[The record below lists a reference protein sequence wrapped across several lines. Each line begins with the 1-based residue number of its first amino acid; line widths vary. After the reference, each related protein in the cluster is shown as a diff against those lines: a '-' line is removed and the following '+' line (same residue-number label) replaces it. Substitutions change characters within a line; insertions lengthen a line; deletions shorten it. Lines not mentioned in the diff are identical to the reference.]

1 MAQKKAGADI
11 KQKLGVKFQLSPP
24 KVLESAQASRPV
36 SQAVQHQSAE
46 ACRDL
51 AVKVFNQSDKD
62 FKLYIKNDGNL
73 DRLDTVHG
81 FLRILKNLK
90 NVLRRLNEGSYDD
103 KMKNYYLTYNGT
115 IQIVDICQQFLRK
128 NLYPILTRKYYS
140 LCIASME
147 CHLVLLGVK
156 YLDWR
161 VKLYVELAHA
171 YEELGQL
178 QFANKTIELAIGKV
192 MEVKALEESDPP
204 LQDYA
209 QQIFFQ
215 NLRILKILEIKYKLQ
230 GGQSVSYTHL
240 TLPTKRIVQI
250 LVVAVLL
257 KKKTNK
263 NTKRIIRR

>member
-1 MAQKKAGADI
+1 MCI
-11 KQKLGVKFQLSPP
+11 
-24 KVLESAQASRPV
+24 
-36 SQAVQHQSAE
+36 
-46 ACRDL
+46 RD
-51 AVKVFNQSDKD
+51 
-62 FKLYIKNDGNL
+62 
-73 DRLDTVHG
+73 R
-81 FLRILKNLK
+81 
-90 NVLRRLNEGSYDD
+90 SYDD

-178 QFANKTIELAIGKV
+178 QFANKTIE
-192 MEVKALEESDPP
+192 
-204 LQDYA
+204 
-209 QQIFFQ
+209 
-215 NLRILKILEIKYKLQ
+215 
-230 GGQSVSYTHL
+230 SVSYTHL